1 MSLYYQDD
9 HVTLYHGDSLEI
21 LPTLDI
27 EARALLTDPPYFKVK
42 DEPWDNQWKKPE
54 QFLAWLGDFL
64 DLAKPLVAA
73 NGSVWV
79 FASPQMTTRVE
90 LLVGGRFNVLNSIR
104 WVKSQGWHNKTKVE
118 TLRSFLTPWEGII
131 FAEQYH
137 DTYEDMSLALA
148 REVFSPLGNYLKGEW
163 EAAGWKAGEVGRALG
178 RSSALIAFWAKGRR
192 TPTEG
197 DYARLKSLLGG
208 TFLPKEYAEVTAWRA
223 ELRQEFEE
231 RRRQFEALRRPFAAG
246 SRGASTDIWNFGTVP
261 PYPGKHPCE
270 KPQDMLRHMIQ
281 CSTREG
287 DTVLDPFAGS
297 GATLL
302 AAKSLGRKAVGIE
315 MNEKYCEQIVK
326 TLTTQ
331 PEQLTFEFT
340 A

>member
-1 MSLYYQDD
+1 MSLYYQDE

-90 LLVGGRFNVLNSIR
+90 LLVGERFNVLNSIR
-104 WVKSQGWHNKTKVE
+104 WVKS
-118 TLRSFLTPWEGII
+118 
-131 FAEQYH
+131 
-137 DTYEDMSLALA
+137 
-148 REVFSPLGNYLKGEW
+148 
-163 EAAGWKAGEVGRALG
+163 
-178 RSSALIAFWAKGRR
+178 
-192 TPTEG
+192 
-197 DYARLKSLLGG
+197 
-208 TFLPKEYAEVTAWRA
+208 
-223 ELRQEFEE
+223 
-231 RRRQFEALRRPFAAG
+231 
-246 SRGASTDIWNFGTVP
+246 
-261 PYPGKHPCE
+261 
-270 KPQDMLRHMIQ
+270 
-281 CSTREG
+281 
-287 DTVLDPFAGS
+287 
-297 GATLL
+297 
-302 AAKSLGRKAVGIE
+302 LGRKAVGIE
-315 MNEKYCEQIVK
+315 MSEKYCEQIVK

-331 PEQLTFEFT
+331 PEQLAFEFT